1 MSKLR
6 ADITWKHRVNS
17 NINISLPLKIL
28 EDINEDNIEENLNDY
43 NETEKNAENEKNLNN
58 EEKEDDEEDEEE
70 EEDLTNLEGE
80 LGNYLQGWAEML
92 EEESLKF
99 QNEEFETN
107 ELNVDSITH
116 PAINSNAKWQLE
128 SLFKELEFP
137 F

>member
-6 ADITWKHRVNS
+6 ADITWKHRINS

-43 NETEKNAENEKNLNN
+43 NEAEKNAENEKNLNN

-128 SLFKELEFP
+128 SLFKELEFS

>member
-6 ADITWKHRVNS
+6 ADITWKHHVNS

-43 NETEKNAENEKNLNN
+43 NEAEKNVENENN
-58 EEKEDDEEDEEE
+58 EEKEDDEDDD

-80 LGNYLQGWAEML
+80 LGNYLQRWAEML

>member
-43 NETEKNAENEKNLNN
+43 NEAEKNAENEKNLNN

>member
-43 NETEKNAENEKNLNN
+43 NEAEKNVENENN
-58 EEKEDDEEDEEE
+58 EEKEDDEEDE

>member
-1 MSKLR
+1 MNKLR
-6 ADITWKHRVNS
+6 ADITWKYHVNS

-43 NETEKNAENEKNLNN
+43 NEAEKNAENEKNLNN

>member
-6 ADITWKHRVNS
+6 ADITWKHHVNS

-43 NETEKNAENEKNLNN
+43 NEAEKNAENEKNLNN

-92 EEESLKF
+92 KEESLKF

-116 PAINSNAKWQLE
+116 PAINSNAKWKLE

>member
-43 NETEKNAENEKNLNN
+43 NEAEKNVENENN
-58 EEKEDDEEDEEE
+58 EEKKDDEEDEEE
-70 EEDLTNLEGE
+70 DLTNLQGE
-80 LGNYLQGWAEML
+80 LGNYLQGWTEML

-116 PAINSNAKWQLE
+116 P
-128 SLFKELEFP
+128 
-137 F
+137 

>member
-28 EDINEDNIEENLNDY
+28 ENINEDNIEENLNDY
-43 NETEKNAENEKNLNN
+43 NEAEKNAENEKNLNN

-80 LGNYLQGWAEML
+80 LGNYLQEWAEML
-92 EEESLKF
+92 EEKSLKF

>member
-43 NETEKNAENEKNLNN
+43 NEAEKNAENEKNLNN

-92 EEESLKF
+92 EEETLKF

>member
-43 NETEKNAENEKNLNN
+43 NEAEKNSENEKNLNN

>member
-6 ADITWKHRVNS
+6 ADITWKHCVNS